1 MEMQKSIDLQK
12 RQFPPLQHLATL
24 NQVYG
29 PTKSNYTIWRP
40 KVTKKAILSFT
51 AVWLTA
57 GGGLGPG
64 FWVIFCNF
72 ALDYASRS
80 QYWIPSLLD
89 FIMVYWH
96 YVNTD
101 KHIEE
106 RVIGPIIP
114 SRQRYPSDQK
124 LYIGIDSCRIL
135 TLIQCK
141 YCFVVTKDSSS
152 LQEGFP
158 AILSWVIA
166 NKNADLV
173 ISKTAPSLPLICSEW
188 FCQLAIALNCYRP
201 ASSCKIFAKTW
212 LDPQSKM
219 GHCPKHNGGLDNTQ
233 HIIFLHIPLFPIFN
247 VRLTMLS
254 HTQDLLNAHFEGY
267 ET

>member
-1 MEMQKSIDLQK
+1 MAQRSLITQFEDKKLQR
-12 RQFPPLQHLATL
+12 RQFLVLQ
-24 NQVYG
+24 Q
-29 PTKSNYTIWRP
+29 
-40 KVTKKAILSFT
+40 FD
-51 AVWLTA
+51 WL
-57 GGGLGPG
+57 LGE
-64 FWVIFCNF
+64 
-72 ALDYASRS
+72 ALDQVLGKLFVIMLYFMPQITILNS
-80 QYWIPSLLD
+80 QLAWFVI
-89 FIMVYWH
+89 IMVYWH
-96 YVNTD
+96 HVNTD

-106 RVIGPIIP
+106 RVVGPIKP

-124 LYIGIDSCRIL
+124 LYIGIDSFGTL